1 MIGPRR
7 TLHLSLALNAVLG
20 AVVWLVLW
28 ALAGDHPQLC
38 KTSIYSIGF
47 QSPQIQESSSPS
59 SPSSLAITEPSG
71 RCDICASDIGQRL
84 CTEYGAQVV
93 ARTIAFNQGN
103 TRLKRVLAKWRAG
116 KPVRLGVLGGS
127 NSAGQ
132 GVWADN
138 QMTYSQLNMHTVLF
152 NYLDSR
158 FPQPGGKVME
168 RTGEADQN
176 SLVNGALGGRGTEY
190 FAMCSDLH
198 LPEDLDLLVL
208 EFAVNDQYQLESTET
223 YEFLVRYLL
232 EKPSAP
238 AVLEIQTFGYEFDKI
253 LTGGASHLATNLY
266 YNVPTIAPRT
276 LFYDGAQGN
285 ITKFWD
291 WFYWYNPHEV
301 PENLYGV
308 DLRHFGP
315 GGHRVSAELMMA
327 YIEQQMCEMDH
338 AELVA
343 GTSDIDK
350 LYPEQ
355 PLQSLSL
362 LSTFSRSNS
371 DAVMAPMAPKC
382 QSVDSDSHPLTPSSS
397 EGWERWTWS
406 NDKGKTK
413 TYLRATKPGAKIV
426 FDLGS
431 VTGRVEIYY
440 LRSKSFGLGNLLC
453 KLNGQENIIE
463 GWWDKAENIGQST
476 RWRGLK
482 PGNYKLECELLSET
496 SDPGGGTEFRL
507 MAIMSI

>member
-28 ALAGDHPQLC
+28 ALAGDGQQLC
-38 KTSIYSIGF
+38 NTSIYSIGF
-47 QSPQIQESSSPS
+47 QSPQKQESSSLS
-59 SPSSLAITEPSG
+59 SPPGSATTEPSG

-103 TRLKRVLAKWRAG
+103 TRLKRVLAKWRAR

-176 SLVNGALGGRGTEY
+176 SL
-190 FAMCSDLH
+190 
-198 LPEDLDLLVL
+198 
-208 EFAVNDQYQLESTET
+208 YQLESTET

-285 ITKFWD
+285 VTKFWD

-327 YIEQQMCEMDH
+327 YIEQQICEMDH

-382 QSVDSDSHPLTPSSS
+382 QSVDSDSHPLSPSSS

-440 LRSKSFGLGNLLC
+440 LRSKSFGLGNLRC
-453 KLNGQENIIE
+453 KLGGRENIIE

-476 RWRGLK
+476 RWRGLE
-482 PGNYKLECELLSET
+482 PGSYKLECELLSQT